1 MTALLFRLRL
11 LIERFSVRERVMIL
25 LCLVLLLASISYG
38 VQWSLGWTDNRELR
52 NQITTL
58 ETQTTSNQNTLLA
71 MEQMSSD
78 PQLQTLVLQNERL
91 REQIRDLDDRI
102 SGITDIL
109 IPPDTMANL
118 LRELLGNTDMTLV
131 SFRALPS
138 QPVAQEEAASGSLYR
153 HRLDIE
159 LTGSFSALTQ
169 YLQTIEGLPWRL
181 FWDELSVETRDYPI
195 LRIRLKVHTLSDQEA
210 WLNV

>member
-11 LIERFSVRERVMIL
+11 LIERFSVRERAMIL

-118 LRELLGNTDMTLV
+118 LRELLGNTNMTLV

>member
-138 QPVAQEEAASGSLYR
+138 QPVAQEEAVSGSLYR

>member
-169 YLQTIEGLPWRL
+169 YLQTIEGLQWRL